1 MPDKEKY
8 EDDVHNISNEQLAKM
23 LREIACRHVD
33 PDQAVLN
40 EAAKRIE
47 ARRFEPKPPFNHE
60 AFSV

>member
-8 EDDVHNISNEQLAKM
+8 EDDAHNISNEQLVKM
-23 LREIACRHVD
+23 LREIARRHVD
-33 PDQAVLN
+33 LDQDVLN

-47 ARRFEPKPPFNHE
+47 ARRFEPKPPFNYE